1 MSVVGDVIVLWAA
14 GESPETCVWMAD
26 APPGVRVVL
35 VAPDALARAVPP
47 ALARGAVIAIVG
59 NDREAHRA
67 LALGVDEVVRATEAT
82 SRVLAA
88 ASERARLRA
97 IGRDARVGSSDVA
110 AKAIELLSASVGYRL
125 ASPLAVASRNVE
137 ILRTAMGAVA
147 GLADAYARDAV
158 GNRDLRDSEARR
170 VVALRASAPPTP
182 ELHATVN
189 NLAVA
194 LREATTAV
202 AHVYSLVAPD
212 GFDAVCDLSTV
223 VSEVA
228 QLVRVVVERVA
239 GLRVQ
244 LPGNE
249 PCRASVPRSIVVQAL
264 STLITNALH
273 AVRHRPQGALITVR
287 VEPRVSAA
295 IVEVID
301 NGAGMAPATME
312 RALEPFC
319 FAPSG
324 QATGLSLS
332 LMAERVRRAGGDI
345 VLESELG
352 LGTTVRLFLPLL
364 LRGDA
369 LDPGAN

>member
-1 MSVVGDVIVLWAA
+1 MSIVGDVIVLWAA
-14 GESPETCVWMAD
+14 GESPDTCVWVAD
-26 APPGVRVVL
+26 APPGVRVIL

-47 ALARGAVIAIVG
+47 ALARGAVVAIVG
-59 NDREAHRA
+59 SDREAHRA
-67 LALGVDEVVRATEAT
+67 LALGVDEVVRATEAS

-97 IGRDARVGSSDVA
+97 IGRDARVGPPDA
-110 AKAIELLSASVGYRL
+110 DAKAIELLSASVGYRL
-125 ASPLAVASRNVE
+125 ASPLAVASLNVE
-137 ILRTAMGAVA
+137 ILRTAMAAVA
-147 GLADAYARDAV
+147 GLADAYARDAL
-158 GNRDLRDSEARR
+158 GHRDLRDSEARR

-189 NLAVA
+189 NVAVA
-194 LREATTAV
+194 LREASTAV

-212 GFDAVCDLSTV
+212 GVDAVCDLSTV

-244 LPGNE
+244 LPDD

-264 STLITNALH
+264 SALITNALQ
-273 AVRHRPQGALITVR
+273 AVRHRPEGALITLR

-301 NGAGMAPATME
+301 NGTGMAPAAVE
-312 RALEPFC
+312 RVLEPFC
-319 FAPSG
+319 FSPSG
-324 QATGLSLS
+324 EATGLSLS
-332 LMAERVRRAGGDI
+332 LMAERVRRAGGDV

-352 LGTTVRLFLPLL
+352 LGTTVRLFLPLI
-364 LRGDA
+364 LRSETMESGT
-369 LDPGAN
+369 N